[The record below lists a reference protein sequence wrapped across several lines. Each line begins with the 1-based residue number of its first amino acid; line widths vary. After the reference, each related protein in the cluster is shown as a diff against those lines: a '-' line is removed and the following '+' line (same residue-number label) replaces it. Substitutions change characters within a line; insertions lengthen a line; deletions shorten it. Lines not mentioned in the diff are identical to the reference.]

1 MKGEKQGNIVLGR
14 GVFKIDGTLMG
25 LTRDGGT
32 FAVEYT
38 HNAIVAD
45 GDRGKVKGRI
55 LRDEAIPKLTI
66 NHLELLTEIEKLHP
80 AIKADTSSESGYTVL
95 SGTGKLTET
104 DYHTVTFEGETK
116 DGREVVITVNN
127 AINLENINWELKD
140 KDQIIDTVTF
150 EGTYDPE
157 AEDAFDENWE
167 VKYKTA

>member
-1 MKGEKQGNIVLGR
+1 MNKDNKE
-14 GVFKIDGTLMG
+14 
-25 LTRDGGT
+25 
-32 FAVEYT
+32 
-38 HNAIVAD
+38 
-45 GDRGKVKGRI
+45 
-55 LRDEAIPKLTI
+55 
-66 NHLELLTEIEKLHP
+66 LTEIEKLHTG
-80 AIKADTSSESGYTVL
+80 IKVDTSSESGYTVL

-116 DGREVVITVNN
+116 DGREVVITVDN